1 MSINDVSCRSHP
13 RTGSVQTSPS
23 STPVAGRRGRL
34 EKWKLN
40 THTHKIEW
48 IDKTLRQMVEA
59 TSKETQTHKEKR
71 EQKELKNKIKIGIK
85 KENSNQDN
93 K

>member
-1 MSINDVSCRSHP
+1 
-13 RTGSVQTSPS
+13 
-23 STPVAGRRGRL
+23 
-34 EKWKLN
+34 
-40 THTHKIEW
+40 
-48 IDKTLRQMVEA
+48 MVEA